1 MLIGRFSFAVIKVKL
16 LPVSAME
23 RSKRSSS
30 AVQCGTRVIVLGMQY
45 VSKANETGHRR
56 SNSVARKEMMPRMRL
71 FKRPFF
77 RR

>member
-45 VSKANETGHRR
+45 VSKANETG
-56 SNSVARKEMMPRMRL
+56 P
-71 FKRPFF
+71 
-77 RR
+77 